1 MANLRANLEANLWAN
16 NIPYTGTYFWGS
28 WDYIWPYYEGG
39 RRIGLKYNQADSD
52 ALDAHIELFKTCGW
66 LYLYNDIAF
75 ICDRPSV
82 LNLDERGRLH
92 CTNGAA
98 LAFVDG
104 YELYAVSGVRV
115 PEYVVMRSNE
125 ITAEKILKES
135 NAEVRRV
142 MIERMGAARFAQAG
156 VAVHQDLDALGQ
168 PRRLIKVPMGDGDW
182 YAVEVT
188 DSSLT
193 ENSQGEWV
201 RKKYVLSINPDH
213 YNGRAGRECHA
224 AIASTWRYPTD
235 RTKLVFKRPEDYA
248 PLIET

>member
-1 MANLRANLEANLWAN
+1 M
-16 NIPYTGTYFWGS
+16 
-28 WDYIWPYYEGG
+28 
-39 RRIGLKYNQADSD
+39 
-52 ALDAHIELFKTCGW
+52 
-66 LYLYNDIAF
+66 
-75 ICDRPSV
+75 
-82 LNLDERGRLH
+82 
-92 CTNGAA
+92 
-98 LAFVDG
+98 AFVDG